1 MSRLFGI
8 IFTFILLV
16 TTVHAQEFGQRWIC
30 AQDADSSSQFLFKKT
45 WLPTKRIRW
54 AKLAICSTGR
64 YQVNF
69 NEHRLSRQ
77 VLLPSSTPDDSIL
90 REKVFD
96 ISALLRND
104 SNTVAIWYSPL
115 PGRFS
120 DKQLSVTV
128 YGRYADG
135 RVFAHTTDDS
145 WLSKPAEACIDPSD
159 PEYEAWDAKNYDPSW
174 TGQITPTRDW
184 DRCSYAQD
192 RRRYSLRSD
201 ATSSKG
207 LKIIHVY
214 DPERVEETDTALY
227 VHFPKSF
234 YGWVR
239 LTIRD
244 ARRGEEIYIDD
255 YQYTCNGNMDEQA
268 CRRFTATRQQDVV
281 IAGDSHF
288 RPSQIQF
295 IDGVEIAPVRRDP
308 WEY

>member
-30 AQDADSSSQFLFKKT
+30 AQEADSSSQWLFKKT
-45 WLPTKRIRW
+45 WLPTRRIRW

-69 NEHRLSRQ
+69 NEHRLSRD
-77 VLLPSSTPDDSIL
+77 VLLPSVTPDDSIL
-90 REKVFD
+90 REQVFD
-96 ISALLRND
+96 LSALLRND
-104 SNTVAIWYSPL
+104 SNTVAVWYSPIA
-115 PGRFS
+115 GRFS

-135 RVFAHTTDDS
+135 RAFAHTTDDS
-145 WLSKPAEACIDPSD
+145 WLCKPAWGSVDPSD
-159 PEYEAWDAKNYDPSW
+159 PDYEAWDAKNYDPLW
-174 TGQITPTRDW
+174 KGQITPVRGW
-184 DRCSYAQD
+184 SRCSYSQD
-192 RRRYSLRSD
+192 R
-201 ATSSKG
+201 TSFPLQAASMTDENMK
-207 LKIIHVY
+207 LVKVF
-214 DPERVEETDTALY
+214 DPESVEERDTALY
-227 VHFPKSF
+227 VHFPRVF

-239 LTIRD
+239 LTIRG

-268 CRRFTATRQQDVV
+268 CRRFTAVRQQDVV
-281 IAGDSHF
+281 IVGDRHF
-288 RPSQIQF
+288 RPSQIQS
-295 IDGVEIAPVRRDP
+295 IEGVEIAPIRRDP